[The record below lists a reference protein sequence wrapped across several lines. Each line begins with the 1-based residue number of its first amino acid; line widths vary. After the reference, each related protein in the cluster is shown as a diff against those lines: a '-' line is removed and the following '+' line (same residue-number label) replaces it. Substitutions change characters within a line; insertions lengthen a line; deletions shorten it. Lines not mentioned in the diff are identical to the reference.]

1 MGEILKKY
9 MLLTEKY
16 QIPLKIAV
24 IQWFIT
30 TVLQVDRAFFIYEYE
45 TKCFWIVKFFYFMFL
60 VIAWSF
66 GFNVY
71 KQLKSENLEYK
82 RGVQIFVIYFSIVM
96 GMLLIVWPGTWSWDD
111 LWTLDVIKHYS
122 EFNAWQHIITG
133 LYQDVMLQILPF
145 PGGIIFLQN
154 VIISI
159 CVAFSITK
167 LEKIFPLFRI
177 KNTILDV
184 VLKSIPFLLPP
195 VLLYKFSGYRI
206 GLYVYLEVAV
216 LILLVCLYKENKKW
230 TWKGILLFSFLVI
243 IVSCWRTESFIYI
256 PFFGILILFAHESV
270 ITFRKKIICILFFS
284 VGFIGMTKW
293 QSYETGNNNYQIVST
308 LRPCVELIRHAD
320 YVKDEKE
327 LTTINKVLDLNIIYE
342 NPSLNGENLYW
353 GTGCVRTR
361 NTDPLDDYSD
371 MDYKNYLRAFIKLA
385 IRYPKIVIKERVE
398 LFMSSIGMKGECVR
412 NTNKAV
418 ELFDVNSENEIAK
431 RTQKMKWIANTP
443 VCKKFRKSVISLLD
457 GKNILKKIIWNAAI
471 PIIALI
477 VLWGKTLIHK
487 NKYLCMLITSV
498 IIRIPLVVLT
508 QPSNWFMYFLSF
520 YLLGYIV
527 VVYEIWIYFSKIVHY
542 NKKSRCGYIIVEEKK

>member
-177 KNTILDV
+177 KNTIL
-184 VLKSIPFLLPP
+184 
-195 VLLYKFSGYRI
+195 
-206 GLYVYLEVAV
+206 
-216 LILLVCLYKENKKW
+216 
-230 TWKGILLFSFLVI
+230 
-243 IVSCWRTESFIYI
+243 ESRE
-256 PFFGILILFAHESV
+256 GS
-270 ITFRKKIICILFFS
+270 
-284 VGFIGMTKW
+284 
-293 QSYETGNNNYQIVST
+293 
-308 LRPCVELIRHAD
+308 
-320 YVKDEKE
+320 
-327 LTTINKVLDLNIIYE
+327 
-342 NPSLNGENLYW
+342 
-353 GTGCVRTR
+353 R
-361 NTDPLDDYSD
+361 N
-371 MDYKNYLRAFIKLA
+371 
-385 IRYPKIVIKERVE
+385 
-398 LFMSSIGMKGECVR
+398 
-412 NTNKAV
+412 
-418 ELFDVNSENEIAK
+418 
-431 RTQKMKWIANTP
+431 ANTGAG
-443 VCKKFRKSVISLLD
+443 R
-457 GKNILKKIIWNAAI
+457 AA
-471 PIIALI
+471 PTKREWRSSHFGRAT
-477 VLWGKTLIHK
+477 TL
-487 NKYLCMLITSV
+487 
-498 IIRIPLVVLT
+498 
-508 QPSNWFMYFLSF
+508 
-520 YLLGYIV
+520 
-527 VVYEIWIYFSKIVHY
+527 
-542 NKKSRCGYIIVEEKK
+542 

>member
-195 VLLYKFSGYRI
+195 VLLYQFSGYRI